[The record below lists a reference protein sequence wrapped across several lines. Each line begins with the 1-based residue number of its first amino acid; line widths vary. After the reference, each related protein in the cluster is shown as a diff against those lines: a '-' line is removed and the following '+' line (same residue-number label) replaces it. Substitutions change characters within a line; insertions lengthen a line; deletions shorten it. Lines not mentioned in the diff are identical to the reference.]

1 MEFDNTLKQREISSV
16 EVSSQKDMESFCG
29 EVGKILADNSK
40 GVGDASHGEIW
51 ADYSTAAFTRHMIC
65 RVNEAGVSPE
75 GNHIYNVSF
84 SSCRGLS
91 RIGDVLI
98 ALFILAPAWA
108 VSRSFR
114 TSSPGIYIAVAIVC
128 ALAAIILA
136 ALSMKKFG
144 DKEAAVLSGEIKK
157 AV

>member
-16 EVSSQKDMESFCG
+16 EVSSPKDMESFCG
-29 EVGKILADNSK
+29 EVGKVLADNSK
-40 GVGDASHGEIW
+40 GVGDASQGEIW
-51 ADYSTAAFTRHMIC
+51 ADYSTALLTRHIVC
-65 RVNEAGVSPE
+65 RVNETGVSPE
-75 GNHIYNVSF
+75 GNHIYKVSF

-91 RIGDVLI
+91 RIGDVFI

-114 TSSPGIYIAVAIVC
+114 TTSAGVYITAAIAC
-128 ALAAIILA
+128 ALAAITLA
-136 ALSMKKFG
+136 ALSMRKFG

-157 AV
+157 IA